1 MKNKHA
7 LAYIKF
13 LSNVANEPSQFPT
26 LSLSEERMLNFLG
39 TTWHLGKN
47 LTVLEAMKAIPSISP
62 STSHRCLKIL
72 RKKDLIDLVVDQLD
86 NRIKHIVH
94 TDLTDNYF
102 SHLGKCLAKS
112 FDD

>member
-1 MKNKHA
+1 MKSKHS

-26 LSLSEERMLNFLG
+26 LDPSEERMLNHLG
-39 TTWHLGKN
+39 TTWHLGKK
-47 LTVLEAMKAIPSISP
+47 LTVLEAIHALPGMSP
-62 STSHRCLKIL
+62 STSHKRLKML
-72 RKKDLIDLVVDQLD
+72 RKKDLIDLEVDQID
-86 NRIKHIVH
+86 NRIKYIVH

-112 FDD
+112 CDD